1 MPARRPVS
9 IESAARKDLATMP
22 PEFRNGA
29 VAKSYLLLCR
39 RLDSGVSARDAAGL
53 AREIR
58 LCLLTLYDLAPA
70 RHKDDPIDEVKTR
83 REQRMAK
90 LPNAVTAS

>member
-1 MPARRPVS
+1 MPARRALSV
-9 IESAARKDLATMP
+9 EAAARKDLATMP
-22 PEFRNGA
+22 TEFRNGA
-29 VAKSYLLLCR
+29 VAKSYLMLCR

-53 AREIR
+53 TREIR

-70 RHKDDPIDEVKTR
+70 KHKDDPVDEVKNR

-90 LPNAVTAS
+90 LPNATAS

>member
-9 IESAARKDLATMP
+9 VETAARKDLATMP

-29 VAKSYLLLCR
+29 VAKSYLMLCR
-39 RLDSGVSARDAAGL
+39 RLDSGVSARDAASL
-53 AREIR
+53 TREIR

-70 RHKDDPIDEVKTR
+70 KHKDDPVDEVKAR
-83 REQRMAK
+83 REDRMKK
-90 LPNAVTAS
+90 LPNASAS